1 MWRLSSQK
9 REIAITVGIADQGQA
24 QQRQPRHFP
33 RLAVLTLPQASP
45 ALGAFYRGTRVAT
58 AGLLGLC
65 RPARP
70 PLTLRLRR
78 KVCTPPN

>member
-1 MWRLSSQK
+1 MQK
-9 REIAITVGIADQGQA
+9 DRDRHIRKAVHNISDLFSVV
-24 QQRQPRHFP
+24 QPMTAP
-33 RLAVLTLPQASP
+33 SRLAVLTLPQASP
-45 ALGAFYRGTRVAT
+45 ALGAFYRGMRVAT